1 MTLTERLEAIEAGYE
16 FSLAYAAQ
24 GRTDESGSQ
33 IRQMLETHACR
44 SRRTGAEVEAAV
56 SRAGATHATSTR
68 RFVDA
73 VRQDA
78 VVAQGAIGLVLDA
91 PALGSLLV
99 DNLNATI
106 HLRALLTDL
115 FLIDQA
121 RKAKIANQA
130 RVLSEWGCPVI
141 GPASWRAATRWPGP
155 VEISGCV
162 RTPRS

>member
-33 IRQMLETHACR
+33 IRQMLERMHAALE
-44 SRRTGAEVEAAV
+44 GLGHEVEAAV
-56 SRAGATHATSTR
+56 SRAGATHAASTR

-73 VRQDA
+73 VREDA
-78 VVAQGAIGLVLDA
+78 VIAQGAIGLVLDA

-115 FLIDQA
+115 FLVDQA
-121 RKAKIANQA
+121 R
-130 RVLSEWGCPVI
+130 
-141 GPASWRAATRWPGP
+141 
-155 VEISGCV
+155 
-162 RTPRS
+162 